1 MEYSLNKN
9 VGIAIARV
17 FIFNERLVLAARGAI
32 FFRPFDL
39 RRFLLYIESRNSI
52 RFYGLIM
59 IDPLSIHVRMVHLVC
74 SHFQL
79 VVFATRLQA
88 AARALYEAKDMVKCA
103 LTLRELRDFGVD
115 REVLVGGGVGLP
127 NAKGVDCLEA
137 KTDGHFLE

>member
-1 MEYSLNKN
+1 
-9 VGIAIARV
+9 
-17 FIFNERLVLAARGAI
+17 
-32 FFRPFDL
+32 
-39 RRFLLYIESRNSI
+39 
-52 RFYGLIM
+52 M
-59 IDPLSIHVRMVHLVC
+59 IDPVSIHVRMVSVVC

-115 REVLVGGGVGLP
+115 REVDWWVGGLP

>member
-1 MEYSLNKN
+1 
-9 VGIAIARV
+9 
-17 FIFNERLVLAARGAI
+17 
-32 FFRPFDL
+32 
-39 RRFLLYIESRNSI
+39 
-52 RFYGLIM
+52 M

>member
-1 MEYSLNKN
+1 MFPFST
-9 VGIAIARV
+9 RC
-17 FIFNERLVLAARGAI
+17 VLRSSWET
-32 FFRPFDL
+32 PCT
-39 RRFLLYIESRNSI
+39 S
-52 RFYGLIM
+52 
-59 IDPLSIHVRMVHLVC
+59 
-74 SHFQL
+74 
-79 VVFATRLQA
+79 QA